1 MIKKQLLIS
10 MFVLAVSFGF
20 GQTDTLVSGNALRI
34 GYGNQIIDIGH
45 HYMGNAIGT
54 NNILMSANS
63 LAVGSSD
70 TIYSNSIN
78 SVALGSTN
86 YIQGLSSMAFGSQV
100 KITGN
105 YNVGI
110 GRQIRVSGT
119 TGSMAIGT
127 GVDGS
132 EGFSGQ
138 GNVLYA
144 PLLNTANNSLVIGFN
159 STKPTVF
166 VSESPND
173 YGEGV
178 LNKTGRVAI
187 GDVVPQ
193 AKLHIRSDIGENAGI
208 ILDPA
213 DLVKS
218 SVFIQLR
225 DVSHHLTVNE
235 QGDML
240 LSAGNNDTL
249 YVTSSNFKVDENKI
263 TLGMP
268 HHPTLY
274 LSSKGPSSISTNAKP
289 VSAGYERISDGP
301 SYTMEFGSNAFML
314 RTATYMDPRGDLITN
329 WATPV
334 TVATNGAITLMG
346 KVGVN
351 TENNIADYALAVD
364 GGILTTKVHILNVAD
379 WQDHVFGE
387 DYQLMP
393 LKDVEAYVA
402 THRHLPGIPS
412 EAEVKADGFDMAEM
426 QAALLG
432 KIEELVLHAIRQ
444 QKEIDSLR
452 NLVRVNFGYDA
463 CGNRVSRTLEFSKA
477 DSGRGITADNGPM
490 AGLAQW
496 QASITDCFAGVET
509 MLFPNPTE
517 GGFFLTFN
525 GDELPKGVTALLC
538 AVDGTVLEERTVKGT
553 NEEFDLGKRAAGV
566 YLLRLVLGDTVKTW
580 KVIKRN

>member
-1 MIKKQLLIS
+1 MKK
-10 MFVLAVSFGF
+10 
-20 GQTDTLVSGNALRI
+20 I
-34 GYGNQIIDIGH
+34 GYSIAFMAILCVASLTIHGQNPSLVLGENLNIGRFNTLTPSGL
-45 HYMGNAIGT
+45 MLLGNAIGISNT
-54 NNILMSANS
+54 LMSGHT
-63 LAVGSSD
+63 LAVGQSD
-70 TIYSNSIN
+70 TISENSDY
-78 SVALGSTN
+78 SVALGSYN
-86 YIQGLSSMAFGSQV
+86 YLNGLSSMAFGSFL
-100 KITGN
+100 
-105 YNVGI
+105 
-110 GRQIRVSGT
+110 RVNGDH
-119 TGSMAIGT
+119 GVAIGSGIVGNR
-127 GVDGS
+127 GVPGGT
-132 EGFSGQ
+132 E
-138 GNVLYA
+138 VHV
-144 PLLNTANNSLVIGFN
+144 PLSNNTANSLMVGFN
-159 STKPTVF
+159 STKPTLF

-173 YGEGV
+173 FDLEI
-178 LNKTGRVAI
+178 LDRTGRVAI
-187 GDVVPQ
+187 GDVTPL
-193 AKLHIRSDIGENAGI
+193 AKLHIHSDSGEDAGI
-208 ILDPA
+208 LLQPSLPRENIAFVRFMDTIHQIIV
-213 DLVKS
+213 D
-218 SVFIQLR
+218 
-225 DVSHHLTVNE
+225 TV
-235 QGDML
+235 GDML
-240 LSAGNNDTL
+240 VSAGNYHSLEFN
-249 YVTSSNFKVDENKI
+249 SSNFNVKNNTASI
-263 TLGMP
+263 GSSANIR
-268 HHPTLY
+268 LY
-274 LSSKGPSSISTNAKP
+274 LSSKTTPSVSVNAKP
-289 VSAGYERISDGP
+289 VSTGYERGTSGP
-301 SYTMEFGSNAFML
+301 SYAMEFGDNAFML
-314 RTATYMDPRGDLITN
+314 RTATYMEPRGHLINN
-329 WATPV
+329 WMTPV
-334 TVATNGAITLMG
+334 TVTTKGAITLIG
-346 KVGVN
+346 NVGIN
-351 TENNIADYALAVD
+351 TENTTADYALAVD

-379 WQDHVFGE
+379 WQDCVFGE

-553 NEEFDLGKRAAGV
+553 NEEFDLGKRAVGV